1 MKKLYVCL
9 LLSALWAFGQAVTS
23 SIVGT
28 ATDSGSAAL
37 AGVKIK
43 VIDINT
49 DAVRETVTDERGDYV
64 VPLLRPG
71 NYRLEA
77 SLPSFQTFV
86 LNGIRLEMDKVIR
99 VNTRLEVG
107 KVTEQITVEAQGAFI
122 KSENAE
128 VGQVIGEKQVK
139 DMPLNGRNFLQLA
152 KITAGVTPSFGTRGT
167 SEATSFSGGRSDLTM
182 HIGGRGD
189 SVAFMIDG
197 VQARS
202 KVGGFV
208 AVPLSVDAIQEF
220 NVKQNNFPAQYGFGE
235 SIISVITKSG
245 TNSLHGTL
253 YEFVRN
259 NKFDARNFFDVR
271 RGDYRENQFGA
282 AIGGRILKDRTFFF
296 GNYEGYRIRR
306 VDTFVVSVPQREQML
321 GNFAGAATIR
331 DPLSGVPFPDN
342 RIPEN
347 RVSRW
352 ARVYREFFPTPN
364 RVTFPN
370 LVTTNKFTRDV
381 NQFTSRIDHRISGS
395 NQLFGRFTYANDDVF
410 VPEFVQ
416 LKTRNTAPIHAR
428 NLAIHDT
435 HIFSPTW
442 VNVLTL
448 GYSYVLR
455 DTVREVFDRD
465 LTQELGIRNSGQAP
479 GQFRLPTSSIVG
491 FAAFGGQGFG
501 FGERE
506 HTYQIANNST
516 ITRRNHT
523 FNFGGEVRR
532 NIVASTI
539 TQAAAG
545 SLQFDGAFTGNA
557 VGDFVLG
564 YVRAL
569 NGAAGVNNNV
579 FKWHQLTGYVQDDWK
594 VTPSLT
600 LNVGLRYNLSKPIS
614 EIDGKT
620 QTFDFRR
627 GILMISRPLRDGG
640 IDYEVPGIEERFT
653 KQPRV
658 THYKDFEPRFGFAWR
673 PFGATDWVVRGGYG
687 IYYTLTQF
695 LEQRQSTTQEAP
707 FFIPIQV
714 QSSAQTPEIQT
725 DRGDV
730 WPSAAQ
736 VFRSAS
742 LQMQAVFNPAD
753 KNPYSQQ
760 WNLAVERKWR
770 DWLLQTTYVGK
781 TGVHIGIRV
790 NVNLPEPSTLP
801 NPERRRPYPVF
812 GPILGRF
819 QGQNTSYQAWQTLV
833 QRHFRS
839 GYSILAGYTWAHAI
853 DYESREPSATM
864 NQDPKNWK
872 GSRGNAAYDVRHRV
886 VASGTYD
893 LPFGTGKRYASSRKF
908 VSRLVGGWQSNAIV
922 SLSTGNYSTVTLA
935 ADRANVGAGFR
946 HLRPDV
952 LRNPNLP
959 RGERTPSRWFDKSA
973 FQLQP
978 FGTFGNAGRNI
989 VLNPG
994 QNTVDF
1000 SLFKNNRIRGDSM
1013 NLQFRAEFFNFF
1025 NHPNF
1030 LGGNSTFEA
1039 VDFGQITAAAPPR
1052 SIQFGLKLIF

>member
-9 LLSALWAFGQAVTS
+9 VLSALWAFGQAVTS
-23 SIVGT
+23 SIVGN
-28 ATDSGSAAL
+28 ATDSAGSVL
-37 AGVKIK
+37 AGVKIRI
-43 VIDINT
+43 IDVNT
-49 DAVRETVTDERGDYV
+49 DGVRETATDDRGDYV

-71 NYRLEA
+71 SYRLEA
-77 SLPSFQTFV
+77 SLPAFQTFV
-86 LNGIRLEMDKVIR
+86 LSGIQLEMNKVVR
-99 VNTRLEVG
+99 VNAQLQVG
-107 KVTEQITVEAQGAFI
+107 QVTEQVTVEAQGAFI

-128 VGQVIGEKQVK
+128 VGQVIGEKLVK

-152 KITAGVTPSFGTRGT
+152 KITAGVTPSFGTRGS
-167 SEATSFSGGRSDLTM
+167 SEATSFSGGRSDLTV
-182 HIGGRGD
+182 HVGGRGD
-189 SVAFMIDG
+189 SLAFMIDG
-197 VQARS
+197 VEARS

-220 NVKQNNFPAQYGFGE
+220 SVKQNNFPAQYGFGE

-253 YEFVRN
+253 YEFTRN

-271 RGDYRENQFGA
+271 RGDYRENQFGTA
-282 AIGGRILKDRTFFF
+282 VGGRILKDRTFFF

-306 VDTFVVSVPQREQML
+306 VDTFVVSVPQRAQML
-321 GNFAGAATIR
+321 GDFTGAAAIR
-331 DPLSGVPFPDN
+331 DPLSGAPFPNN

-352 ARVYREFFPTPN
+352 SRVYREFFPAPN
-364 RVTFPN
+364 RPTFPN

-381 NQFTSRIDHRISGS
+381 NQFTSRIDHRISGA
-395 NQLFGRFTYANDDVF
+395 NQLFGRFTYSNDDQF
-410 VPEFVQ
+410 APEFVQ

-479 GQFRLPTSSIVG
+479 GQFRLPTSQIIG

-545 SLQFDGAFTGNA
+545 SLQFDGAFTGSS

-564 YVRAL
+564 HVRAL

-579 FKWHQLTGYVQDDWK
+579 FKWHQFTGYAQDDWK
-594 VTPSLT
+594 VSPSLT
-600 LNVGLRYNLSKPIS
+600 LNIGLRYNLSRPIS

-627 GILMISRPLRDGG
+627 GVLMISRPLRDGG
-640 IDYEVPGIEERFT
+640 IDYNVPGIEERFT

-658 THYKDFEPRFGFAWR
+658 THYRDFEPRFGFAWR

-695 LEQRQSTTQEAP
+695 LEQRQSTTQETP

-714 QSSAQTPEIQT
+714 QSAAQTPEIQT

-742 LQMQAVFNPAD
+742 LQMQAVFNPSD

-760 WNLAVERKWR
+760 WNLALERKWR

-781 TGVHIGIRV
+781 TGVNVGIRV
-790 NVNLPEPSTLP
+790 NVNLPEPSPLP

-893 LPFGTGKRYASSRKF
+893 LPFGTGKRYANSRKF

-946 HLRPDV
+946 HVRPDV

-959 RGERTPSRWFDKSA
+959 RGERAPSRWFDKSA

-1052 SIQFGLKLIF
+1052 SIQFGMKLIF